1 MARHIT
7 VQGMNR
13 IVSESNHEKK
23 RYYLLLLINSSHIS
37 FMQKRKLPSL
47 TLLAGFEAA
56 ARHGN
61 FSRAADELHLSQSAI
76 SHQVQQLE
84 EQLKQPLFRRVGRGV
99 ELNVAG
105 EVLLKSVQ
113 RSMTVLK
120 AGLGQIATYLDPGL
134 VVVTCPEHIAHG
146 WLLPRLDD
154 LQQCLPELCLLLST
168 DMTARFVDEVDVDIS
183 ISDRPLLQEGLT
195 ELPWLQD
202 NWVVVANKALAGR
215 INALPASERHLHAS
229 LLCLEQ
235 SLSDE
240 KTAPLFLQELGS
252 FHKLALFDDLRLLLD
267 AVQRS
272 RGIACL
278 PHLLA
283 DEGLQDG
290 SLCVLDGYPHIPG
303 QTWYLSGMVSEPR
316 ASIVTQV
323 FSWLQD
329 EAKNSI

>member
-1 MARHIT
+1 
-7 VQGMNR
+7 
-13 IVSESNHEKK
+13 
-23 RYYLLLLINSSHIS
+23 
-37 FMQKRKLPSL
+37 MQKRKLPSL

-76 SHQVQQLE
+76 SHQIQQLE

-113 RSMTVLK
+113 RSMTVLHS
-120 AGLGQIATYLDPGL
+120 GLGQIATYLDPGL
-134 VVVTCPEHIAHG
+134 VVLTCPAHIAHG
-146 WLLPRLDD
+146 WLQPRLAG
-154 LQQCLPELCLLLST
+154 LQERLPELCLMLST

-202 NWVVVANKALAGR
+202 GWVMVALPVLASR
-215 INALPASERHLHAS
+215 INALPVNEHHLHAG

-235 SLSDE
+235 SLTDE
-240 KTAPLFLQELGS
+240 KTAPLFLHELS
-252 FHKLALFDDLRLLLD
+252 KFRKLALFDDVRLLLD
-267 AVQRS
+267 AVQRG

-278 PHLLA
+278 PRLLV
-283 DEGLQDG
+283 DEALQDG
-290 SLCVLDGYPHIPG
+290 SLCMLEGYPQITE
-303 QTWYLSGMVSEPR
+303 QTWYLSAMDTDPR
-316 ASIVTQV
+316 ADIIMQV
-323 FSWLQD
+323 FAWLQA
-329 EAKNSI
+329 EAKK

>member
-1 MARHIT
+1 MSK
-7 VQGMNR
+7 Q
-13 IVSESNHEKK
+13 
-23 RYYLLLLINSSHIS
+23 
-37 FMQKRKLPSL
+37 KLPSQ

-113 RSMTVLK
+113 RAMTVLK

-134 VVVTCPEHIAHG
+134 VVVTCPAHIAHG
-146 WLLPRLDD
+146 WLQPRLAS
-154 LQQCLPELCLLLST
+154 LQKQLPDLCLMLST

-202 NWVVVANKALAGR
+202 SWVVLANKSLADH
-215 INALPASERHLHAS
+215 INALPASEHHLHAG

-240 KTAPLFLQELGS
+240 KTASLFLQELMH
-252 FHKLALFDDLRLLLD
+252 FRKLALFDDMRLLLD
-267 AVQRS
+267 AVQRG

-278 PHLLA
+278 PRLLA
-283 DEGLQDG
+283 DEALHDG
-290 SLCVLDGYPHIPG
+290 RLCMLDAYPQTAG
-303 QTWYLSGMVSEPR
+303 QTWYLSAMVTTPR
-316 ASIVTQV
+316 ADIVKQV
-323 FSWLQD
+323 FDWLQA
-329 EAKNSI
+329 EAKK

>member
-1 MARHIT
+1 MP
-7 VQGMNR
+7 
-13 IVSESNHEKK
+13 KK
-23 RYYLLLLINSSHIS
+23 
-37 FMQKRKLPSL
+37 KLPSL
-47 TLLAGFEAA
+47 TLLSGFEAA

-105 EVLLKSVQ
+105 ETLLSSVQ
-113 RSMTVLK
+113 RAMTVLQ

-134 VVVTCPEHIAHG
+134 VVVNCPEHIAHG
-146 WLLPRLDD
+146 WLQARLARLQERLPD
-154 LQQCLPELCLLLST
+154 LCMMLST

-202 NWVVVANKALAGR
+202 SWVVLASKSLAGH
-215 INALPASERHLHAS
+215 INALPASEHHLHAG

-235 SLSDE
+235 SLTDE
-240 KTAPLFLQELGS
+240 TTASLFLQELAH
-252 FHKLALFDDLRLLLD
+252 FRKLALFDDVRLLLD
-267 AVQRS
+267 AVQRG

-278 PHLLA
+278 PRLLA
-283 DEGLQDG
+283 EESLQNS
-290 SLCVLDGYPHIPG
+290 SLCMLDGYQQIAG
-303 QTWYLSGMVSEPR
+303 QTWYLSGMVTEPR
-316 ASIVTQV
+316 TDIVKQV
-323 FSWLQD
+323 FDWLQA
-329 EAKNSI
+329 EAKK